1 MSQTIPSEQI
11 PTFAANALR
20 ALAMDGVQQANSGH
34 PGQPMG
40 MADVA
45 GVLWNKFLHHNPKN
59 PKWFDRDRFVLSG
72 GHGSML
78 LYGLLHL
85 TGYDLSMD
93 ELKRFRQIHSKTPG
107 HPEYGHTD
115 GVEVTTGPLG
125 QGVSNGVGM
134 ALAERMLAARFNKP
148 GHEVINHFTYV
159 FCGDGD
165 MQEGVVHESATLAG
179 HLGLERL
186 IVLFDDNG
194 ITIDGSTELS
204 TSEDVITRFQG
215 YGWHVMSINGH
226 DMAAIENAIKDAKK
240 SDKPTLIA
248 CKTVIG
254 FGAPTRAGTSK
265 AHGEPLGAEEIK
277 GAREKLGW
285 KWEPFVIPDEVAQY
299 WSQAKTRGAQS
310 ESEWNT
316 RVEAYKKAFPAEAK
330 ELARIVAGKDP
341 EGWQAKLDTLRQ
353 TWIKEKPTLA
363 TRASGGKAIE
373 VLAEGFSDLVGG
385 SADLTPSNNTR
396 AGIFK
401 DIGKRQFD
409 GRYIRYGIREHGMGA
424 VMNGLALHG
433 GVVPYGGT
441 FLVFADYMRP
451 TLRLAALMGL
461 RVVYVFT
468 HDSIGVGEDGPTHQP
483 VEHYASLRAIP
494 NLAVFRPADAL
505 ETLDSWEAAMN
516 LKTGPSAL
524 LLTRQN
530 LPANPAYVKGGVAK
544 GGYVLADAPDGL
556 PLKAIVA
563 ATGSEVHLALEAQK
577 TLAAEKIGVRV
588 VSLPCFELF
597 DAQPEAYRKEVLP
610 PNITV
615 RVGVEVGIKMGWE
628 GIIGNTG
635 KMVCMTGYGASAPA
649 VELFKHFGITAE
661 AVVQAVKAQL

>member
-588 VSLPCFELF
+588 ISLPCFELF